1 MSDPE
6 SMTDS
11 HETPRGD
18 FAGFRKYMKFD
29 LVSGLLVFLIAL
41 PLCLGIAGASGFPAI
56 NGVFTAILGGIIC
69 GFLSNSELTIK
80 GPAAGMI
87 AIVLGCASEF
97 AVLAGVEKDNGD
109 AAIYMQYLPSV
120 AAVAVVAGIIQV
132 VFGLLK
138 DGALADLFPSAVIH
152 GLLAAACRDG
162 RMGPGGPPHGERRGP
177 PHDGPRGERHEW
189 GGGPRMPREMSPEMR
204 EMLEKRMH
212 EGRERMEKA
221 REDIKERMEKAKEKF
236 QQLEERVKA
245 LEAEV
250 ERLKA
255 AK

>member
-1 MSDPE
+1 
-6 SMTDS
+6 MTS
-11 HETPRGD
+11 LW
-18 FAGFRKYMKFD
+18 KW
-29 LVSGLLVFLIAL
+29 
-41 PLCLGIAGASGFPAI
+41 
-56 NGVFTAILGGIIC
+56 
-69 GFLSNSELTIK
+69 
-80 GPAAGMI
+80 
-87 AIVLGCASEF
+87 
-97 AVLAGVEKDNGD
+97 AGV
-109 AAIYMQYLPSV
+109 AACGIGLAV
-120 AAVAVVAGIIQV
+120 AANRMGAVRAAEDAPAYERAGESGDRLDRIADKLDR
-132 VFGLLK
+132 LLE
-138 DGALADLFPSAVIH
+138 
-152 GLLAAACRDG
+152 RMDG
-162 RMGPGGPPHGERRGP
+162 RMGPDGPPRGERRGP
-177 PHDGPRGERHEW
+177 PHDGPPHDGPPHDGPRGERREW

>member
-1 MSDPE
+1 MGRETFRLLGRSFPDQRTT
-6 SMTDS
+6 SNLVAIIFKAFRRLVMTS
-11 HETPRGD
+11 LWKWVG
-18 FAGFRKYMKFD
+18 
-29 LVSGLLVFLIAL
+29 
-41 PLCLGIAGASGFPAI
+41 
-56 NGVFTAILGGIIC
+56 
-69 GFLSNSELTIK
+69 
-80 GPAAGMI
+80 
-87 AIVLGCASEF
+87 
-97 AVLAGVEKDNGD
+97 
-109 AAIYMQYLPSV
+109 V
-120 AAVAVVAGIIQV
+120 AACGIGLAVAANRMGAVRAAEDAPAYERAGESGDRLDRIADKLDR
-132 VFGLLK
+132 LLE
-138 DGALADLFPSAVIH
+138 
-152 GLLAAACRDG
+152 RMDG
-162 RMGPGGPPHGERRGP
+162 RMGPDGPPRGERRGP
-177 PHDGPRGERHEW
+177 PHDGPPHDGPRGERREW

>member
-1 MSDPE
+1 
-6 SMTDS
+6 MTS
-11 HETPRGD
+11 LWKWVG
-18 FAGFRKYMKFD
+18 
-29 LVSGLLVFLIAL
+29 
-41 PLCLGIAGASGFPAI
+41 
-56 NGVFTAILGGIIC
+56 
-69 GFLSNSELTIK
+69 
-80 GPAAGMI
+80 
-87 AIVLGCASEF
+87 
-97 AVLAGVEKDNGD
+97 
-109 AAIYMQYLPSV
+109 V
-120 AAVAVVAGIIQV
+120 AACGIGLAVAANRMGAVRAAEDAPAYERAGESGDRLDRIADKLDR
-132 VFGLLK
+132 LLE
-138 DGALADLFPSAVIH
+138 
-152 GLLAAACRDG
+152 RMDG
-162 RMGPGGPPHGERRGP
+162 RMGPGGPPHGERRGPPHDGP